1 MLCPFFLSEN
11 ANVDLEKHQT
21 MNLKKALKY
30 MKKVIELKT
39 GGEIQELEMIKTKEI
54 PMNLRKALKYKKKVI
69 KSKTEGEIQDLEMI
83 KTKEIPIRV
92 ENKES
97 V

>member
-1 MLCPFFLSEN
+1 MSFFVSEN
-11 ANVDLEKHQT
+11 ANVGLNKTQI

-30 MKKVIELKT
+30 MKKVMISKT
-39 GGEIQELEMIKTKEI
+39 RGEIQELEMIKTKEI

-69 KSKTEGEIQDLEMI
+69 KSKTEGQIQDLEMI

-92 ENKES
+92 ENKYN

>member
-1 MLCPFFLSEN
+1 MSSFFLSEN
-11 ANVDLEKHQT
+11 ANVGLEKHQT
-21 MNLKKALKY
+21 MNLRKALKY
-30 MKKVIELKT
+30 MKKVMISKT
-39 GGEIQELEMIKTKEI
+39 EGEIQELEMIKTKEI

-69 KSKTEGEIQDLEMI
+69 KLMTGGETQDLEMI
-83 KTKEIPIRV
+83 ETKEIPIRV